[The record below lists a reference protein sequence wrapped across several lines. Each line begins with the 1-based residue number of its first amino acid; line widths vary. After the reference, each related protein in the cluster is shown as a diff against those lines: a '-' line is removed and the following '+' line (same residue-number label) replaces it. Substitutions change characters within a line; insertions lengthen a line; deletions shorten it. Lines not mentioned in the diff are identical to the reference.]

1 MLALVVILLL
11 LLGWALIAGRL
22 ARYSVTAPLALL
34 VAGVILTAGP
44 NPVFVFDGL
53 LEHLADR

>member
-22 ARYSVTAPLALL
+22 ARYSPSTSPLPPLSSATTAS
-34 VAGVILTAGP
+34 P
-44 NPVFVFDGL
+44 NDY
-53 LEHLADR
+53 DRS